1 MKFLE
6 QAKCYIGVPYAQKY
20 HEPGTPEYESPLFLD
35 CCGFIRRVLRDL
47 REDFGFSIGPGNQAY
62 QYDTL
67 PISLPSEEHLKPGD
81 LVFISGAYFD
91 TQRKGQLHNIVHV
104 EIWLGDGERSLGA
117 RWKRGKAQVFD
128 SYKFVSSSYGDME
141 YHFKSIETWLQGICT
156 SHCPEHK
163 WATSRQRPGWRSIF
177 HPKSDQDEPAEEDV
191 GAEGDVLQSQPGKEE
206 VALQV
211 ESIMDSISS
220 SELSDSKQMEALDL
234 QGFSPGR
241 PGVTK
246 INVTRR
252 DQATEAN
259 QGQSKSVESSVGW
272 SNALPEGKQIPTEG
286 VQEGPTESHDTSHS
300 QEAGAQARP
309 TGLAQDSLI
318 RVSKKSHSTSK
329 LNVKGVV
336 TGSTNKRKKKGKP
349 GMQGDDQPF
358 VGPPSVDADSKCVT
372 SKKEKPV
379 QMFENRMPEDVKVQK
394 QRSNHS
400 LAEGEPTSE
409 TKPKVPKT
417 IVKATPRM
425 SQPEEKKPEDVLGS
439 GPFFYIGGA
448 NGVDI
453 LNLYCKNKGWQRIYD
468 NRRED
473 YLLKW
478 SEIKFRDT
486 YYAFREG
493 EQMLYQIPNNKIL
506 TTKIGL
512 LMNLREY
519 ERVMRKVNRV
529 AKLLRMEDFFPE
541 TFRLDTKDEREL
553 FFETYQE
560 PHIWICKPT
569 SSNQGRGIFLLKNQ
583 VEVKDLQARLQ
594 NIEEDPMYKKLPYRI
609 PPARIVQRYIDRP
622 LLLEGKKF
630 DVRSYLLISCTMPYM
645 LFFGH
650 GYVRLTC
657 IKYDPRS
664 EDLTSHLTN
673 QYVQKKSPLYPH
685 VKEETVWCMDR
696 FNTYVNEKFR
706 EIKGLPKDWVFNGF
720 TKRMKEIMLQCF
732 LAVKSKLDCKLGYF
746 DLIGCD
752 FLIDE
757 DFKVWLLEMN
767 SNPALHTNCTA
778 LKSIVPMVVNETLDL
793 VIEIFTKIQKGQNI
807 LPLESLYHF
816 TLLYNGV
823 ASDGGLPQGNR
834 SRTSL
839 RSIRSHSDVGSTGST
854 NTTSVNNTAN
864 TINTSSSRSLDKQ
877 PSKAL
882 EKAPKGEDARNLT
895 VTLPEGLYLP
905 PSKGVPRDPLP
916 MPQIQISIIP
926 NLSSC
931 PAAKTILRG
940 NQVCNS
946 GSQYI
951 IRHVPETL
959 EADGSDDKGKA
970 SPLDVSRGLSKDKSY
985 AAWFQQTFG
994 TKLMLGPSSNGGRG
1008 PLTSS
1013 QMLSLHLQ
1021 SDLPPSLPNYQEF
1034 PKPYW
1039 QLTTYA
1045 KKPQDSPKAI
1055 AEPPIRSGDDPLAE
1069 EKKTSHRGS

>member
-1 MKFLE
+1 MARLEAKPNNAFL
-6 QAKCYIGVPYAQKY
+6 K
-20 HEPGTPEYESPLFLD
+20 
-35 CCGFIRRVLRDL
+35 
-47 REDFGFSIGPGNQAY
+47 
-62 QYDTL
+62 
-67 PISLPSEEHLKPGD
+67 HLGR
-81 LVFISGAYFD
+81 AM
-91 TQRKGQLHNIVHV
+91 
-104 EIWLGDGERSLGA
+104 A
-117 RWKRGKAQVFD
+117 
-128 SYKFVSSSYGDME
+128 
-141 YHFKSIETWLQGICT
+141 

-163 WATSRQRPGWRSIF
+163 WASSRQRPGWRSIF
-177 HPKSDQDEPAEEDV
+177 HPKNDQDEQDEEDV
-191 GAEGDVLQSQPGKEE
+191 GAEGDLLQSQPGKQE
-206 VALQV
+206 VSLQV
-211 ESIMDSISS
+211 ESIVDSISS

-234 QGFSPGR
+234 QGFSPR
-241 PGVTK
+241 RSGVTK
-246 INVTRR
+246 RSVTKRG
-252 DQATEAN
+252 QATEVN
-259 QGQSKSVESSVGW
+259 QGPSKSMESSGPSVGW
-272 SNALPEGKQIPTEG
+272 SDALPEGKQIPIEAF
-286 VQEGPTESHDTSHS
+286 QEDPTESHVTSDS
-300 QEAGAQARP
+300 QEADAQVRP
-309 TGLAQDSLI
+309 SGLAQDSLI
-318 RVSKKSHSTSK
+318 SVSKKSHSTSK
-329 LNVKGVV
+329 LNVKGVG
-336 TGSTNKRKKKGKP
+336 TASSNKRKKKGKP
-349 GMQGDDQPF
+349 GMQGDDLHF
-358 VGPPSVDADSKCVT
+358 VGPPSVDADSHKCVT

-379 QMFENRMPEDVKVQK
+379 QMLENQMPEDVKAQK
-394 QRSNHS
+394 QRSNHN

-417 IVKATPRM
+417 LAKPTLRM
-425 SQPEEKKPEDVLGS
+425 SHQEEKKPEEVLGS

-468 NRRED
+468 NRRDD

-486 YYAFREG
+486 YYAFKEG
-493 EQMLYQIPNNKIL
+493 EQLLYQIPNNKIL

-553 FFETYQE
+553 FFETYKE

-569 SSNQGRGIFLLKNQ
+569 SSNQGRGIFLVKNQ
-583 VEVKDLQARLQ
+583 AEVNDLQTRLQ
-594 NIEEDPMYKKLPYRI
+594 SIEEDPVYKKLPYRI
-609 PPARIVQRYIDRP
+609 PPARIVQRYIDKP

-630 DVRSYLLISCTMPYM
+630 DVRSYLLISCTVPYM

-657 IKYDPRS
+657 LKYDPRS

-767 SNPALHTNCTA
+767 SNPALHTNCNA
-778 LKSIVPMVVNETLDL
+778 LKSIIPLVVNETLDL
-793 VIEIFTKIQKGQNI
+793 VIEIFTKIQKGENI
-807 LPLESLYHF
+807 LPLDSLYHF
-816 TLLYNGV
+816 SLLYNGV
-823 ASDGGLPQGNR
+823 ASDSGLSQTNR

-839 RSIRSHSDVGSTGST
+839 RSLQGHRSHPEVGSTA
-854 NTTSVNNTAN
+854 NTASAGN
-864 TINTSSSRSLDKQ
+864 AANTSSGSTINTDYAVNSSSHSLDK
-877 PSKAL
+877 PSSKTL
-882 EKAPKGEDARNLT
+882 EKALKGEDAKSVT
-895 VTLPEGLYLP
+895 VMPLEGLSLP
-905 PSKGVPRDPLP
+905 PSKGISRDPLP

-926 NLSSC
+926 NLSCC
-931 PAAKTILRG
+931 PSVKAILRG

-959 EADGSDDKGKA
+959 EADGSDDQGKA
-970 SPLDVSRGLSKDKSY
+970 NPLAVARGLSKDKSY

-994 TKLMLGPSSNGGRG
+994 TKLVLGPSSNGARG

-1021 SDLPPSLPNYQEF
+1021 SDLPPSLPNFQEF

-1039 QLTTYA
+1039 HLTTHA
-1045 KKPQDSPKAI
+1045 KTPPDSPKTVAK
-1055 AEPPIRSGDDPLAE
+1055 APGRSGDDSLSE